1 MENNILSAS
10 VKAIDKATKNIK
22 SFIESIVDAESFVE
36 TDVFLTGKG
45 FDDASEALGEGVVTG
60 YATLKGNPVHIF
72 AQNADVLKGSLS
84 EAHANKINKCMQRA
98 IKAGT
103 PLISI
108 IDSCGARVGEGAS
121 VMEGY
126 AQLIASGIELADEVP
141 HICIVKGVA
150 VGMMATF
157 VAGADFV
164 FMSKDAVM
172 SVNSP
177 MYLVSDA
184 KSFPVD
190 YKAQLGFKAY
200 EGNSDVAQFVYSDA
214 KDLSAQ
220 LGKLTA
226 ILLSDAG

>member
-1 MENNILSAS
+1 MLAKKSNNKYNIYDCKKNDRILSGLYYILLIKSFIYTIFWRFIWRTIYSAS

-121 VMEGY
+121 VMEDMHSLS
-126 AQLIASGIELADEVP
+126 Q
-141 HICIVKGVA
+141 A
-150 VGMMATF
+150 V
-157 VAGADFV
+157 
-164 FMSKDAVM
+164 
-172 SVNSP
+172 
-177 MYLVSDA
+177 
-184 KSFPVD
+184 
-190 YKAQLGFKAY
+190 
-200 EGNSDVAQFVYSDA
+200 
-214 KDLSAQ
+214 
-220 LGKLTA
+220 
-226 ILLSDAG
+226 